1 MSALPLCLTPP
12 DTSTVPV
19 GLLFLIKKGFEIS
32 VAVSPFLSVAVTFNA
47 YAPPVRF
54 EMLTFCEIMP
64 FETASANSALPSTSL
79 PSGVTIFAVADA
91 MSERSEP

>member
-1 MSALPLCLTPP
+1 MSALPLCLTLL

-19 GLLFLIKKGFEIS
+19 GAVFLMKNGFEIS
-32 VAVSPFLSVAVTFNA
+32 VEVSPFLSVAVTFSA
-47 YAPPVRF
+47 YAPPETF

-64 FETASANSALPSTSL
+64 FETASANSAFPSTSL
-79 PSGVTIFAVADA
+79 PSGVTIFAAADA